1 MNRFQKEIYE
11 IAELLFSNEKRIV
24 ETDSFILEIYK
35 SDKIRLGPSW
45 RKEIAKYLSED
56 QSFSFNMD
64 VMDKLSN
71 RTFNLLDLN
80 TIKLRTLYMEL
91 LLIMDLDEKYQVDYS
106 PDKILCSVSIAEVQ
120 K

>member
-45 RKEIAKYLSED
+45 RKEIAKYLTED

-64 VMDKLSN
+64 VCYI
-71 RTFNLLDLN
+71 TNLWN
-80 TIKLRTLYMEL
+80 QKRLYR
-91 LLIMDLDEKYQVDYS
+91 K
-106 PDKILCSVSIAEVQ
+106 
-120 K
+120 